1 MLKRTTDFF
10 VSVAERWM
18 PDPLVI
24 AIFLTGVA
32 LVAALMFTDFTAG
45 QAVEAWGNS
54 YWALLRFTAQMI
66 LILALGHVLASTHAV
81 RRLLIAVASLVRS
94 AQMAYVGLTIFASLA
109 ALVSWGLGLIVPAV
123 LSRIIADNCR
133 ERGIKVH
140 FPLLVACAY
149 SGAVVAMQGLSASIP
164 LVLNTPDHFLESEI
178 GLIGLDQTIFSWWS
192 MSIVVAIMII
202 LPQVMCR
209 LAPHDEHVVELR
221 PSAGVEPIQ
230 KTGTARSSLV
240 TPSQHMENA
249 RWITLLLA
257 FLGGIYV
264 VRYFLA
270 GGQLQLDSLNTA
282 LHRATGECS
291 QGGGAVSD
299 PVPPIFRIDGPD
311 CRFRTGRI
319 DCRWIRCSGKCRHA
333 VNLDLLQCRL
343 PQHFHTIRGR
353 AVGCPGPHRHGGGD
367 AAWRGYPQG
376 RHGRNGW
383 RGLDQYHTAAVRG
396 TRAGDRRAAH
406 SRHHGLQ
413 RHRIADAPAY
423 LSHRACLFLNRG
435 VRVEETLTLNGSSK
449 EYFAHHHSC
458 VNHGDLFQ
466 SSLARITDD
475 VPTERIG

>member
-1 MLKRTTDFF
+1 MLRRTTDFF

-32 LVAALMFTDFTAG
+32 LAAALMFTDFTAG

-66 LILALGHVLASTHAV
+66 LILALGHVLASTRAV
-81 RRLLIAVASLVRS
+81 RRLLVAVASLVRS
-94 AQMAYVGLTIFASLA
+94 ARMAYVGLTLFASLA

-149 SGAVVAMQGLSASIP
+149 SGSIVAMQGLSASIP
-164 LVLNTPDHFLESEI
+164 LVLNTPEHFLEAEI

-192 MSIVVAIMII
+192 ISIVVAIMII

-230 KTGTARSSLV
+230 KTGTTRSSLV

-264 VRYFLA
+264 VRFFLA
-270 GGQLQLDSLNTA
+270 GGQLQLDSLNMIFVVLGLAFADSPRHYIELLGNAAKVAGPFLIQYPLYSGLMGLIADSGLGALIVGGFVAVANADTLSIWTFFSAAFLNIFIPSAGGQWAVQGPIVTEAAMQLGADIPRIAMSVTVGEVWTNAIQPLYAVPVLAIAGLHIRDIMGYSVIALLTLMPIYLTA
-282 LHRATGECS
+282 L
-291 QGGGAVSD
+291 
-299 PVPPIFRIDGPD
+299 IF
-311 CRFRTGRI
+311 F
-319 DCRWIRCSGKCRHA
+319 
-333 VNLDLLQCRL
+333 
-343 PQHFHTIRGR
+343 
-353 AVGCPGPHRHGGGD
+353 
-367 AAWRGYPQG
+367 
-376 RHGRNGW
+376 
-383 RGLDQYHTAAVRG
+383 
-396 TRAGDRRAAH
+396 
-406 SRHHGLQ
+406 
-413 RHRIADAPAY
+413 
-423 LSHRACLFLNRG
+423 
-435 VRVEETLTLNGSSK
+435 
-449 EYFAHHHSC
+449 
-458 VNHGDLFQ
+458 
-466 SSLARITDD
+466 
-475 VPTERIG
+475 